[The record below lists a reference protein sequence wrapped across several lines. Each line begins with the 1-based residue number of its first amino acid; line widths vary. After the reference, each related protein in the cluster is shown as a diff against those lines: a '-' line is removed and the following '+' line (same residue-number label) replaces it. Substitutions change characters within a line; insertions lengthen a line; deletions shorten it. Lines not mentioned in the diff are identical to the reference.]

1 MTIRTRFVA
10 AMVAVALSASQANA
24 SVYSEM
30 NDWFNDI
37 GAYGNITGP
46 QAISGQTG
54 TTFTGG
60 SLYMRTPVR
69 NYQLFAF
76 QPPTIR
82 SGCGGIDLHAGSF
95 SFINTEAFTAL
106 LRNIGNAAIGA
117 AFMMAVESV
126 SPELAGILK
135 SLQQFAQAA
144 NNMNINSCQAGQAL
158 ASAAL
163 DLGKSMFAKE
173 DTAARS
179 EAANRTNMF
188 TDALDA
194 ATKFMNDINARKNA
208 MIAMKNS
215 DSGLKE
221 ALESKNVAWYALRK
235 LNISEDMTMLMMS
248 LTGTVIVRATDKAAS
263 SKPEVESKP
272 GTITFEQL
280 VGGPDSPQVKVK
292 IYRCLDGDL
301 SQYGCLSVDT
311 YDDYLYSFYY
321 RVKKL
326 LADGRVKVVS
336 RAPMSFG
343 DSIDKSLYAN
353 STIPL
358 WKLVSANA
366 AGAVAMH
373 DDMYAKVVSTQLAY
387 AYLMNITQEIRKALS
402 ANKASLDESNVKAT
416 RELEENLDKTVEL
429 AISKYNAALQEAS
442 AVAKQQDNI
451 QWFVNTIYNVMPGNM
466 RQNLAF
472 GAQGSSS

>member
-1 MTIRTRFVA
+1 MLKKRLLA
-10 AMVAVALSASQANA
+10 ALLAVTFSASANA
-24 SVYSEM
+24 SVQSEM
-30 NDWFNDI
+30 QSWFNDI

-60 SLYMRTPVR
+60 SLFMRTPVR

-76 QPPTIR
+76 QPPMIR

-95 SFINTEAFTAL
+95 SFINSEAFTAL
-106 LRNIGNAAIGA
+106 LRNIGNVAIGA
-117 AFMMAVESV
+117 AFMMAIESI
-126 SPELAGILK
+126 SPDLASILK

-158 ASAAL
+158 ASAAF

-179 EAANRTNMF
+179 EAANKTNIF
-188 TDALDA
+188 KDALDA
-194 ATKFMNDINARKNA
+194 GTKFMNDLNDRKNA
-208 MIAMKNS
+208 LLAMKNS
-215 DSGLKE
+215 DAGLKD

-235 LNISEDMTMLMMS
+235 LNISEDMTMLMTS
-248 LTGTVIVRATDKAAS
+248 LTGTVIVRSSDKS
-263 SKPEVESKP
+263 GSQKPEVESKP

-280 VGGPDSPQVKVK
+280 VGGPDSPQTTVKL
-292 IYRCLDGDL
+292 YRCLDSDV
-301 SQYGCLSVDT
+301 SQYGCLSMDV
-311 YDDYLYSFYY
+311 YDDNLYSFYY

-326 LADGRVKVVS
+326 LADGRVKVTS
-336 RAPMSFG
+336 RSPMNFG
-343 DSIDKSLYAN
+343 DNIDKSIYAN

-358 WKLVSANA
+358 WKLVAANA
-366 AGAVAMH
+366 GGSVAVH

-387 AYLMNITQEIRKALS
+387 AYLTNITQEIKKALS
-402 ANKASLDESNVKAT
+402 ANKASLDESTVKAT
-416 RELEENLDKTVEL
+416 RELEENLDKTIEL
-429 AISKYNAALQEAS
+429 AVAKYSAALQEAS

-451 QWFVNTIYNVMPGNM
+451 QWFVSTIYNAVPPNM
-466 RQNLAF
+466 RQKIAF
-472 GAQGSSS
+472 AEQSK